1 MAINADLN
9 ASISQFFRG
18 YQWRLNAPVS
28 FNGLE
33 FHINKIKKKN
43 QKIIIYVFFPA
54 KLSINLSP
62 M

>member
-9 ASISQFFRG
+9 ATISQFFRG
-18 YQWRLNAPVS
+18 YQWRLNDPVS

-33 FHINKIKKKN
+33 FHIDKIKKN
-43 QKIIIYVFFPA
+43 QKITYVFFPA